1 MEVGAVAPVGAEAV
15 AGAGIGEMVETEG
28 VGTVVGADTEEGG
41 VVAQSELKE
50 AGPAVAAAAAVETC
64 IVGTVVAWETTAA
77 AGAPEPGTDRCE
89 LWAGRAAVAGGAG
102 IAES

>member
-50 AGPAVAAAAAVETC
+50 AGPAVAAAAVETC
-64 IVGTVVAWETTAA
+64 SAGTI
-77 AGAPEPGTDRCE
+77 PRSE
-89 LWAGRAAVAGGAG
+89 LY
-102 IAES
+102 